1 MKYFVV
7 VGGSKGIGREFI
19 KQVIKKKT
27 NRVLLLSRTN
37 IDIKSEN
44 IVHFQTDLLSNEA
57 IQTTINSIKKLDHK
71 IDSLLFCQKYRPIDT
86 KKRSL
91 SDELMVSV
99 ESTKMIIEALRDS
112 FSKKGLKSIV
122 LVGSIASKFVATEQ
136 AVDYHIAKSALV
148 GLMHYYAV
156 SLANKGMRVNMVS
169 PSTTLK
175 DENRDF
181 YKKNHELYDLYKSV
195 SPQKKLLKS
204 KNVTDL
210 IRYLLSR
217 KSKFVTG
224 QNILIDGG
232 LSLLWQEAVARNFKN
247 IGNIK
252 LTQ

>member
-1 MKYFVV
+1 MKCFVV

-19 KQVIKKKT
+19 KQVIQKKT
-27 NRVLLLSRTN
+27 NRVLLISRTN

-44 IVHFQTDLLSNEA
+44 ILHFQTDLLSNEA
-57 IQTTINSIKKLDHK
+57 IRTTINSIKNLDYK
-71 IDSLLFCQKYRPIDT
+71 IDSLLFCQKYRPLDD

-91 SDELMVSV
+91 REELSVSV
-99 ESTKMIIEALRDS
+99 ESTKIIIEALRDS
-112 FSKKGLKSIV
+112 FSQKGLKSIV
-122 LVGSIASKFVATEQ
+122 LIGSIASKFVATEQ

-148 GLMHYYAV
+148 GLMNYYAV
-156 SLANKGMRVNMVS
+156 SFANKGVRVNMVS

-181 YKKNHELYDLYKSV
+181 YKKNHDLYDLYKSV

-204 KNVTDL
+204 KNIAEL
-210 IRYLLSR
+210 ILYLLSK

-247 IGNIK
+247 INTIK